1 MRFVD
6 KRKCSS
12 FRQLCTYSILYYIL
26 FCSILHL
33 LYIIFIFLITI
44 FVIRNINGQ
53 PSGQRLWYTVVI
65 LNIAIIWCLV
75 VLLFCF
81 YGAVGRFQILRG
93 QREKRALMK
102 SKHTLGFLVS
112 VFGRDSYFKYCKWV
126 KNTSKSS

>member
-6 KRKCSS
+6 KRKCFS

-93 QREKRALMK
+93 QREKSALMR
-102 SKHTLGFLVS
+102 SEHTLGFLVS

-126 KNTSKSS
+126 KNISKSS